1 MAVNVQRQKWVALH
15 VLHEIL
21 QAAKTRQ
28 GALALLRTL
37 LATQIIRSPRHRRLN
52 PPRWQGPS
60 AFHSM
65 WNQIFPRHW
74 CLLSVCCLF
83 ENVWKC
89 LTVDP
94 SARTGEG
101 WADSSNERVQFFHE
115 AWQLGPREARSA
127 AFRVICIQVR
137 SVRYFGKR
145 IFKVFVA
152 KGPSQVITSHHMLSR
167 ALTSFANVLCCCT
180 AVQSASNFGQVQMHF
195 RQDINFLQFPSSL
208 GGISAAIQQTQWWD
222 HAQRTRPL
230 SLNFSTPVKHR
241 WSSLTPNSRYGCQG
255 WVSLQRTA
263 FLHLFTSALRCK
275 LDARFC
281 ACLNKIAAW
290 LKSKHEGTQIQVCAD
305 TWHVGG
311 KSCSDIH
318 VEVRRKPAAFELQ
331 QDFVTILAYAPV
343 FWNPII

>member
-1 MAVNVQRQKWVALH
+1 M
-15 VLHEIL
+15 
-21 QAAKTRQ
+21 
-28 GALALLRTL
+28 
-37 LATQIIRSPRHRRLN
+37 
-52 PPRWQGPS
+52 
-60 AFHSM
+60 
-65 WNQIFPRHW
+65 
-74 CLLSVCCLF
+74 F
-83 ENVWKC
+83 ENVWLSTLRPAQVKDE
-89 LTVDP
+89 LIRAMKE
-94 SARTGEG
+94 SNSSMRL
-101 WADSSNERVQFFHE
+101 DSLVLVRPG
-115 AWQLGPREARSA
+115 QLHFGSF
-127 AFRVICIQVR
+127 AFRSDR
-137 SVRYFGKR
+137 SDILVKGFLKFLWPKGHHKSSQAITCYHEHSLHLQMCFAAVLLCKVQATLGKSKCTFGRY
-145 IFKVFVA
+145 
-152 KGPSQVITSHHMLSR
+152 
-167 ALTSFANVLCCCT
+167 
-180 AVQSASNFGQVQMHF
+180 
-195 RQDINFLQFPSSL
+195 INFLQFPSSL